1 MFKNYIKVTFEAW
14 PCALRNSLL
23 IAMQCNICKY
33 CIVVTVI
40 CVKYAWHKDGAVL
53 NIDMIQQTCVC
64 STSKICWIVLNVEN
78 DIFCLTHCSVE
89 GWALLGI
96 YRQQLTYKMGMH
108 CYEEYNTLTRV
119 YLPSPHQT
127 KPNKWK
133 HNRQSNRN
141 IGNNTHNCQWQ
152 LSISH
157 LDTWA
162 CQFVAHFFQA
172 ICPQCT
178 KPSPW
183 TVGHMD
189 ECMTWQEYPL
199 ASMLAEGN

>member
-1 MFKNYIKVTFEAW
+1 MSKNYIKVTFEAW
-14 PCALRNSLL
+14 PCELRNSLL
-23 IAMQCNICKY
+23 RAMQCNICKY
-33 CIVVTVI
+33 CIMVTVI

-53 NIDMIQQTCVC
+53 NIDMIQQTCIC
-64 STSKICWIVLNVEN
+64 WSNSKICWFFNDLIHGRERWVGSIWIVLNVN
-78 DIFCLTHCSVE
+78 IKIPTNHAVLAMLRMIYFVE
-89 GWALLGI
+89 HI
-96 YRQQLTYKMGMH
+96 VQ
-108 CYEEYNTLTRV
+108 
-119 YLPSPHQT
+119 
-127 KPNKWK
+127 
-133 HNRQSNRN
+133 
-141 IGNNTHNCQWQ
+141 
-152 LSISH
+152 

-162 CQFVAHFFQA
+162 CQFVGHFFQA